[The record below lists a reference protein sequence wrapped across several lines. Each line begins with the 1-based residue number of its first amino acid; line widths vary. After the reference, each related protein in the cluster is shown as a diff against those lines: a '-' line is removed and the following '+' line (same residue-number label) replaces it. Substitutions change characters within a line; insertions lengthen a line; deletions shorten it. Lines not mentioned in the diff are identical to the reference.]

1 MHAKFKTK
9 IINTRNK
16 KKSQVNEI
24 LQVKVKVKSQKLLNT
39 AKMRYIIWKM
49 RNFKLNKINN
59 ALCSQKIKKKKKMFK
74 NCTKVFTQQYSN
86 LKTVCQKRNPV

>member
-39 AKMRYIIWKM
+39 AKMRYII
-49 RNFKLNKINN
+49 
-59 ALCSQKIKKKKKMFK
+59 
-74 NCTKVFTQQYSN
+74 
-86 LKTVCQKRNPV
+86 